1 MIMSQKLSIN
11 QTLNVKLDSIEF
23 AYQKLSIRNLSSLML
38 GKQQIKI
45 PNLFNSIGS
54 SNISDIIM
62 TSQVFEFLFFTIELI

>member
-23 AYQKLSIRNLSSLML
+23 AYQKLSIRNLSILML

-62 TSQVFEFLFFTIELI
+62 TSQVFEFLFITI